1 MTNRQIVREIRT
13 ITIDLDD
20 TLWPIGPVIQ
30 RAERRLHDWIAEHYP
45 RITEMFSREAMLEVR
60 SQVVAE
66 HADRVHDLTFL
77 RRSVLGRVSEAA
89 GYGSSMVDDAFAIFN
104 EERNIV
110 DVFPDV
116 VPGLSRLAER
126 FTLIAVTNGNADL
139 ETIGLR
145 GHFDVVVSAASA
157 GAAKPARR
165 IFDHAVRSGRAVAEQ
180 TLHVGDHP
188 EQDVHGAKQAG
199 LKAVWVNRN
208 GHQWPPELPAPDG
221 VVADFGELANLLE
234 RAPK

>member
-1 MTNRQIVREIRT
+1 VREIRT

-30 RAERRLHDWIAEHYP
+30 RAENRLHAWIAAHYP
-45 RITEMFSREAMLEVR
+45 RITEMFTREAMLEVR

-66 HADRVHDLTFL
+66 HADRAHDLTFL

-89 GYGSSMVDDAFAIFN
+89 GYGTGMVDDAFAIFN
-104 EERNIV
+104 EERNVV
-110 DVFPDV
+110 DVYPDV
-116 VPGLSRLAER
+116 VPGLSRLGER
-126 FTLIAVTNGNADL
+126 FSLIAVTNGNANL
-139 ETIGLR
+139 EKIGLR
-145 GHFDVVVSAASA
+145 AHFDAVICAASA

-165 IFDHAVRSGRAVAEQ
+165 IFDHAVRSGRADPKQ

-188 EQDVHGAKQAG
+188 EHDVHGAKQAG

-208 GHQWPPELPAPDG
+208 GHHWPAELPAPDG
-221 VVADFGELANLLE
+221 VVADLVELANLLE
-234 RAPK
+234 SARQ